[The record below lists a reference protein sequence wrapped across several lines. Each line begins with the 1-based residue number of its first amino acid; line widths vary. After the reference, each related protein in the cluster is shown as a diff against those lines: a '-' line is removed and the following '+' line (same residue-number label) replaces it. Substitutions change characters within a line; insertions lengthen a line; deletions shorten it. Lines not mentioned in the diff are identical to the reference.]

1 MRRVSRARVVP
12 RLAPGLGEY
21 LVGRLDP
28 GEGPSASVQQAGE
41 ALDGG
46 GEGAHAVEAA
56 APDGL
61 ERQDP
66 EPRLDLVH
74 PGRRGRR
81 EVRRE
86 AGMPRK
92 PGDDIGRLVGGRVVE
107 DDVDLARGIGPRSG
121 AGRRGSRRRCGPPA
135 CRGRPCR
142 GDLECREQ
150 AHRPVALGPQSR
162 HRWKSAGRWRLFSE
176 DRMGR

>member
-1 MRRVSRARVVP
+1 MRRGSRARIVL
-12 RLAPGLGEY
+12 RLAHGLDEY
-21 LVGRLDP
+21 LVGRLDAS
-28 GEGPSASVQQAGE
+28 EGRGASVPPAAK

-46 GEGAHAVEAA
+46 GEGALAVEAA
-56 APDGL
+56 APEAWCD
-61 ERQDP
+61 RIP
-66 EPRLDLVH
+66 TTSYLVR

-81 EVRRE
+81 EVERE

-142 GDLECREQ
+142 GDVECREQ